1 MPQTQNRISFQAS
14 TATAPIKRLTSDYGD
29 CLELLS
35 AAEKLHLLSIL
46 ALWQGKDTELSD
58 DSDDSDDSREVYTL
72 AEAIDDYPSELS
84 VWGDVLGALECLE
97 GIEVDQV
104 LDLMVAIS
112 SQLREGVY
120 QS

>member
-1 MPQTQNRISFQAS
+1 MPQTQDRISFQTS
-14 TATAPIKRLTSDYGD
+14 TATTPIKRLIADYGN

-46 ALWQGKDTELSD
+46 ALWQGRDTELSD
-58 DSDDSDDSREVYTL
+58 DSDDSPEVYTL
-72 AEAIDDYPSELS
+72 ENAIADYPFQL
-84 VWGDVLGALECLE
+84 WGDVLGALECLE

-112 SQLREGVY
+112 NQVRDGVY

>member
-14 TATAPIKRLTSDYGD
+14 TATAPIKRLTSEYGD

-72 AEAIDDYPSELS
+72 AEAIDDYPFEL
-84 VWGDVLGALECLE
+84 WGDVLGALECLE

-104 LDLMVAIS
+104 LALMVAITN
-112 SQLREGVY
+112 QIRAGVF